1 MQHEKKSNSSYF
13 VYSYISTDMSRDD
26 LVAI

>member
-1 MQHEKKSNSSYF
+1 MQHEKKANSSYF

>member
-1 MQHEKKSNSSYF
+1 MQHEKKGNSSYF
-13 VYSYISTDMSRDD
+13 VYSYISTDMSGDD